1 MMVVAVALG
10 AAGAATAD
18 AEGRHGS
25 RGLIQVSP
33 PPAGPWPQDG
43 VFDIFLCM
51 DGNTLNS
58 CRKRAITP
66 KQKRTIEARLRAMPK
81 VAEVRFESRKEAYA
95 NFRKQNADN
104 KILLSAIQVEDM
116 PESFKGRLYRRAD
129 IVPIRSTFEKMAG
142 VSNVFTL
149 GGSFWKGKADVEIA
163 LCGPAE
169 ASGTCDGHDGA
180 APWDKERIEARL
192 GTVEG
197 VEKVYFEDSEHAAKV
212 FSFWWMRKAS
222 DPQGFSESYYVKL
235 ADPGDAQVLIDTVK
249 VMSGVS
255 SARTVGE
262 GW

>member
-1 MMVVAVALG
+1 MALG
-10 AAGAATAD
+10 ATGAAAAE
-18 AEGRHGS
+18 AEGRHV
-25 RGLIQVSP
+25 RQGLIQVSP

-43 VFDIFLCM
+43 VFDIYLCM
-51 DGNTLNS
+51 NGDILNN
-58 CRKRAITP
+58 CRNRTITP
-66 KQKRTIEARLRAMPK
+66 KQKRTIEARLRAMPE
-81 VAEVRFESRKEAYA
+81 VAEVRFESQKKAYA
-95 NFRKQNADN
+95 NFRKQNPDN
-104 KILLSAIQVEDM
+104 KALLSALQVDDM
-116 PESFKGRLYRRAD
+116 PESFKGRLHRRAD

-149 GGSFWKGKADVEIA
+149 GGSFWEGKADVEIT
-163 LCGPAE
+163 LCGPGE

-180 APWDKERIEARL
+180 TPWDKERIEARL

-222 DPQGFSESYYVKL
+222 DPQGFPESYYVKL

-255 SARTVGE
+255 SARIVDD